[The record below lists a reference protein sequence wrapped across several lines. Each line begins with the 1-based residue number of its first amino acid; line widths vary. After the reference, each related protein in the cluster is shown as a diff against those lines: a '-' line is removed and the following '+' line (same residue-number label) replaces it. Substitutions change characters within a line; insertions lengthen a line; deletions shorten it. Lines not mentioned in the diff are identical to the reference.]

1 MYDFYQPC
9 LRLVNVKLSGDGP
22 SSLKRQKVICYD
34 TKSRNTTYGEMSS
47 ANTGLNS
54 LLNKSNT

>member
-9 LRLVNVKLSGDGP
+9 LRLVNVKLSGDGL

-47 ANTGLNS
+47 ANTGIE
-54 LLNKSNT
+54 